1 VPKEKLAPGV
11 NAATT
16 FKSVSINTAIYLPW
30 LASQCLKG
38 EVVIKR
44 AILKHIS
51 EAKSLHHS
59 GRKADLVVNCTGL
72 LASQL
77 GGVMDKNVIPARG
90 QLVHVRNDPGI
101 MITVSGTDDGDDEA
115 TYIIPRAAGKSAFS
129 DGTLSSLNAN
139 SGLRRRNYPWWLL

>member
-1 VPKEKLAPGV
+1 M
-11 NAATT
+11 
-16 FKSVSINTAIYLPW
+16 
-30 LASQCLKG
+30 
-38 EVVIKR
+38 VIKR

-72 LASQL
+72 LASRL